1 MRDIVGNTTGILS
14 PRTNWNQ
21 TDPNAMDYLEGKEDL
36 EKAISDAQTTGEN
49 AQTAAY
55 NAQTAA
61 DDAKTAADN
70 AQSTADDALT
80 AAGDA
85 KDSSVQKAGDTM
97 TGPLNVPEPTEGAH
111 AANKD
116 YVDSLRNSTVFASL
130 PASGWSGGS
139 APYTQTIAVPGVSG
153 SGSCTPHV
161 GLLLADDMDTALKQI
176 EAFSFVSQGKTGAGV
191 ITFTCLEYK
200 PEVTIDLQVEV
211 HGAGGPGGSSS
222 GGGNNGD
229 VSIVGIASVSQ
240 TTTSSEDGGI
250 NVITVLLTD
259 GTRST
264 FNVRNGSKGSTGA
277 TGPQGPQGE
286 QGPPGPQ
293 GDQGTPGPRG
303 EQGPPGP
310 QGEQGVPGP
319 QGDQG
324 PQGPAG
330 RTPIKGVDYFTQ
342 ADKDD
347 FREELG
353 ITVLMGS
360 TTNITPAQVAA
371 AVQQGQDVALIYKD
385 DVYGNIV
392 FTGFL
397 YVPALDSVVASGV
410 CPYGNDLV
418 PMRFALV
425 GGVASGGWE
434 FRYGQLLDA
443 DVLPEAI
450 DSALAQAK
458 ASGEF
463 DGASGTR
470 GTGILKVT
478 TAPTSYT
485 TSAGGKT
492 PIKRMSISTIKTQAG
507 VGEVLIG
514 DSISHS
520 YYLYHIYHL
529 DSTYAYMDV
538 SQSIRGS
545 QGEGKDGNDGVSPTV
560 AVSKSGKVTTISITD
575 AGGTKSAT
583 INDGENGTSV
593 TVANVS
599 ESAVSGGTNT
609 IVFSDGKT
617 VNIKNGK
624 DGSNGKTPVK
634 GIDYFT
640 EADQTDVVNS
650 VLAALPTWTGGSY

>member
-1 MRDIVGNTTGILS
+1 MIDVCETLTLDVRGSGIGPVVKAKQGDTGRKLRIILKEGVR
-14 PRTNWNQ
+14 PYILEEDCYAVFAAEKPDGKKILNPCVITDGWIEYGFTEQ
-21 TDPNAMDYLEGKEDL
+21 TCA
-36 EKAISDAQTTGEN
+36 
-49 AQTAAY
+49 
-55 NAQTAA
+55 
-61 DDAKTAADN
+61 
-70 AQSTADDALT
+70 
-80 AAGDA
+80 AAGSMSA
-85 KDSSVQKAGDTM
+85 EIK
-97 TGPLNVPEPTEGAH
+97 L
-111 AANKD
+111 
-116 YVDSLRNSTVFASL
+116 Y
-130 PASGWSGGS
+130 GGS
-139 APYTQTIAVPGVSG
+139 GKLLTTASFLLEIHPAVFTQGDEIVSEDE
-153 SGSCTPHV
+153 V
-161 GLLLADDMDTALKQI
+161 NALEALILEATALKA
-176 EAFSFVSQGKTGAGV
+176 ELRDKLESGDLNGPAGEQG
-191 ITFTCLEYK
+191 
-200 PEVTIDLQVEV
+200 P
-211 HGAGGPGGSSS
+211 P
-222 GGGNNGD
+222 
-229 VSIVGIASVSQ
+229 
-240 TTTSSEDGGI
+240 
-250 NVITVLLTD
+250 
-259 GTRST
+259 
-264 FNVRNGSKGSTGA
+264 
-277 TGPQGPQGE
+277 GPQGE

-360 TTNITPAQVAA
+360 TTNITPSQVAA

-560 AVSKSGKVTTISITD
+560 AVSRSGKVTTISITD

-609 IVFSDGKT
+609 IAFSDGKT